1 MEKIFILWALV
12 RRDYALQY
20 AGSFLGISWMFLQNL
35 VLISLY
41 AIVFLVLNLRTPST
55 QDDFTAYLLTGL
67 LFWIPLQEFLVRGT
81 SILTDNRSLLKRSSL
96 GLDLFIWIP
105 FVQYMIH
112 VFVTSI
118 PVFILLAYYG
128 QLNYLGLVTGLVC
141 LVFVGFYL
149 LLFLHYLSRLNV
161 LLKDISPLIRLVS
174 QVLFWGIPVL
184 YYPKGFLRDINLM
197 NPLTIPLDIFRTLVI
212 KDYQAQFDWMGIF
225 PFLFCFI
232 LVYWL
237 SKKKFQTVILDHL

>member
-1 MEKIFILWALV
+1 METLQILWALV

-41 AIVFLVLNLRTPST
+41 AVVFLVLNLRTPST

-81 SILTDNRSLLKRSSL
+81 SILTDNRSLLKKSSL

-105 FVQYMIH
+105 FVQYLIH
-112 VFVTSI
+112 VFITSI

-128 QLNYLGLVTGLVC
+128 KLNYLGLLTGLIC
-141 LVFVGFYL
+141 LIFVGLYL

-184 YYPKGFLRDINLM
+184 YYPKGFLREINLL
-197 NPLTIPLDIFRTLVI
+197 NPLTIPLDIFRSLVI
-212 KDYQAQFDWMGIF
+212 EGFVPQFDWIGIF
-225 PFLFCFI
+225 PFLFSFLLVFI
-232 LVYWL
+232 LA
-237 SKKKFQTVILDHL
+237 KKKFQTVILDHL

>member
-1 MEKIFILWALV
+1 MEKLYILWALV

-41 AIVFLVLNLRTPST
+41 AVVFLFLNLKTPNT
-55 QDDFTAYLLTGL
+55 QDDFTAYLLCGL

-105 FVQYMIH
+105 FVQYLIH
-112 VFVTSI
+112 VIVTSI
-118 PVFILLAYYG
+118 PVFIFLVYYDK
-128 QLNYLGLVTGLVC
+128 LNYSGIFTGLIC
-141 LVFVGFYL
+141 LFFVGMYL

-184 YYPKGFLRDINLM
+184 YYPKGFLREINIL
-197 NPLTIPLDIFRTLVI
+197 NPLNVPLDIFRTLVI
-212 KDYQAQFDWMGIF
+212 RGYEPQFDWIGIF
-225 PFLFCFI
+225 PFLFSFI
-232 LVYWL
+232 LVFL
-237 SKKKFQTVILDHL
+237 LAKRKFQSVILDHL

>member
-1 MEKIFILWALV
+1 MEKLFILWALV

-41 AIVFLVLNLRTPST
+41 AVVFLILNLRTPST
-55 QDDFTAYLLTGL
+55 QDEFTAYLLTGL

-118 PVFILLAYYG
+118 PVFLLLAYYDK
-128 QLNYLGLVTGLVC
+128 LNYLGLLTGLLC

-184 YYPKGFLRDINLM
+184 YYPKGFLREINLL
-197 NPLTIPLDIFRTLVI
+197 NPLTIPLDIFRSLVI
-212 KDYQAQFDWMGIF
+212 KGFEPQFDWMGIF
-225 PFLFCFI
+225 PFLFTFF
-232 LVYWL
+232 LVYL
-237 SKKKFQTVILDHL
+237 LAKKKFQTVILDHL

>member
-35 VLISLY
+35 VLISMY
-41 AIVFLVLNLRTPST
+41 SVVFLVLNLKTPNT

-81 SILTDNRSLLKRSSL
+81 GILTDNRSLLKRSSL
-96 GLDLFIWIP
+96 GIDLFIWIP
-105 FVQYMIH
+105 FVQYVIH
-112 VFVTSI
+112 LSVTSL
-118 PVFILLAYYG
+118 PVYILLFFYG
-128 QLNYLGLVTGLVC
+128 KITILGAFGGWIC

-149 LLFLHYLSRLNV
+149 LLLLHYLSRLNV

-174 QVLFWGIPVL
+174 QILFWGIPVL
-184 YYPKGFLRDINLM
+184 YYPTGFLHHINAL
-197 NPLTIPLDIFRTLVI
+197 NPLTIPLDIFRTVVLVG
-212 KDYQAQFDWMGIF
+212 YSPQFDWYGIF
-225 PFLFCFI
+225 PFIFSFF
-232 LVYWL
+232 LVYL
-237 SKKKFQTVILDHL
+237 LAKRKFHSIVLDHL